1 MKTKVLNIFYI
12 NYKDIPHK
20 WGNFGKIPYGQKIM
34 GRLFYDST
42 NSNLYCEPESI
53 PKFNREE
60 IVNDD
65 FSPIFLVNRFVL
77 LFYLN

>member
-1 MKTKVLNIFYI
+1 
-12 NYKDIPHK
+12 
-20 WGNFGKIPYGQKIM
+20 M